1 MSSSSSDDDGDK
13 KDQRQ
18 RTKFDLLDH
27 YEQRRYFRPFMIYQA
42 MAWWPV
48 LDVLAEYGHVLHNF
62 IIVWLAINYN
72 VSIYMCF
79 NLCCVCVFY
88 TKAVYRL
95 QKRATESHKLSGLQ
109 SQTDLNIAS
118 MVTKRYK
125 IGAFYEFLSVRSR
138 LWRLQF
144 QVLVVAACLGFGST
158 IIFQIRTRYAD
169 AEYVQKMAKHQFGGN
184 ATAHDHPAFYASY
197 EHVKE
202 SLDTLTFWVFV
213 AGIYKDS
220 SKSAEN
226 YFYLTF
232 LLLGFGLVCERQAIN
247 WLTNRSGCTYNKLQ
261 KFIELDL
268 RKQAVSENWP
278 VCPPKYDVDRY
289 AEHYFLHDFDDLKR
303 RFRESEKE
311 SGEARKRAKSGGQ
324 PSTDGTEGENRKNEY
339 KEGGEIRDFVPYNV
353 AVRIKEVI
361 SFSVKLAGR
370 CPDLNI
376 HDDTAAIL
384 DKMDKRWEE
393 EREEREKRENLKEG
407 QGRQEQVGLEI
418 EGKAMIGGTGSSTR
432 AQKQAAGQEYEDV
445 KILRDFKIKSLG
457 IILKAGIDRKYKIS
471 FFKGV

>member
-1 MSSSSSDDDGDK
+1 MV
-13 KDQRQ
+13 
-18 RTKFDLLDH
+18 
-27 YEQRRYFRPFMIYQA
+27 YQA

-48 LDVLAEYGHVLHNF
+48 LDALAQYGHVLHNF
-62 IIVWLAINYN
+62 IIVWLAIDYN
-72 VSIYMCF
+72 VSFYMCF

-88 TKAVYRL
+88 TRAVYRL

-169 AEYVQKMAKHQFGGN
+169 ADYVHRMAKHHFSSLGGLENASTDALRAYN
-184 ATAHDHPAFYASY
+184 ATYVSA
-197 EHVKE
+197 KE

-213 AGIYKDS
+213 AGIYKDNR
-220 SKSAEN
+220 KSAEN

-232 LLLGFGLVCERQAIN
+232 LLLSFGLVCERQAIN
-247 WLTNRSGCTYNKLQ
+247 WLTNRSGCTYNRLQ

-278 VCPPKYDVDRY
+278 VCPPKYDVGRY
-289 AEHYFLHDFDDLKR
+289 AEHYFLHDFDDLKA
-303 RFRESEKE
+303 RFRESEKQ

-324 PSTDGTEGENRKNEY
+324 LSTDGGAGEV
-339 KEGGEIRDFVPYNV
+339 RDFVPHNV
-353 AVRIKEVI
+353 AVRIKEFI

-376 HDDTAAIL
+376 NDDTAAIL
-384 DKMDKRWEE
+384 DQMDERW
-393 EREEREKRENLKEG
+393 K
-407 QGRQEQVGLEI
+407 QEQEQQ
-418 EGKAMIGGTGSSTR
+418 R
-432 AQKQAAGQEYEDV
+432 
-445 KILRDFKIKSLG
+445 
-457 IILKAGIDRKYKIS
+457 
-471 FFKGV
+471 